1 MFTAKIIR
9 YDDRPGDGKHNP
21 VNDKYYSS
29 DWIDD
34 TKRIE
39 VFH

>member
-1 MFTAKIIR
+1 MFTAKIGVR

-29 DWIDD
+29 D
-34 TKRIE
+34 
-39 VFH
+39 